1 MEFFSAATATT
12 VCSSRSW
19 SAAGCSDIS
28 SAASASFFDACSS
41 ASALM
46 TRARRSRSASAC
58 RAIDRFIVSG
68 SETSLIST
76 RSICTPQPTAGL
88 SIISSRPWLSFSRL
102 DSRSS
107 RSLLPMIERS
117 EVCAIWETA
126 NR

>member
-1 MEFFSAATATT
+1 MT
-12 VCSSRSW
+12 
-19 SAAGCSDIS
+19 
-28 SAASASFFDACSS
+28 SAASASLCEACSS
-41 ASALM
+41 ASALI

-88 SIISSRPWLSFSRL
+88 SIISSRPWLSISRF

-107 RSLLPMIERS
+107 RSDFPMIDLS
-117 EVCAIWETA
+117 EVCAICETA
-126 NR
+126 KR